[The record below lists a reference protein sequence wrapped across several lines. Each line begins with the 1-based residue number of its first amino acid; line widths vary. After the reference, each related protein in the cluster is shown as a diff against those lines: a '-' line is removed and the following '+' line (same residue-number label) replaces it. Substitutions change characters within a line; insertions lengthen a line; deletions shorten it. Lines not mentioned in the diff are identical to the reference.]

1 MLDQL
6 NEYYRIFSSFSNVKF
21 EDTTR
26 EVGHVSFNTED
37 VNGSQGEQA
46 EIEGEENVHENL
58 KQTDEDSADKEE
70 GEARSGEVQE
80 DAEKR
85 EDKVINED
93 EQEGEESGENKETII
108 GEFLQVSEPALVS
121 SHHDGFLRFWNLSVS
136 WTVSFLD
143 CP

>member
-6 NEYYRIFSSFSNVKF
+6 IEYYRIFSSFSNVKF

-46 EIEGEENVHENL
+46 EIEGEEYVHENQ

-70 GEARSGEVQE
+70 GEARSEEVQE
-80 DAEKR
+80 DAEKG

-93 EQEGEESGENKETII
+93 EQEGEESDENKETII

-121 SHHDGFLRFWNLSVS
+121 SHHDGFLRFWNLAVS
-136 WTVSFLD
+136 
-143 CP
+143 

>member
-46 EIEGEENVHENL
+46 EIEGEEYVHENQ

-70 GEARSGEVQE
+70 GEARSEEVQE
-80 DAEKR
+80 DAEKS

-136 WTVSFLD
+136 
-143 CP
+143 

>member
-6 NEYYRIFSSFSNVKF
+6 NECYGMFSSFRNVKF
-21 EDTTR
+21 EDTSR
-26 EVGHVSFNTED
+26 EAAHVSFNTED

-46 EIEGEENVHENL
+46 EIEGEEYVHENQ

-70 GEARSGEVQE
+70 GEARSEKVQE
-80 DAEKR
+80 DEEKG

-93 EQEGEESGENKETII
+93 EQEGEESDDNKETII

>member
-46 EIEGEENVHENL
+46 EIEGEEYVHENQ

-70 GEARSGEVQE
+70 GEARSEEVQE
-80 DAEKR
+80 DAEKS

-108 GEFLQVSEPALVS
+108 GELLQVSEPALVS

-136 WTVSFLD
+136 
-143 CP
+143 

>member
-21 EDTTR
+21 EDTSR

-46 EIEGEENVHENL
+46 EIEGEEYVHENQ

-70 GEARSGEVQE
+70 GEARSEEVQE
-80 DAEKR
+80 DAEKG

-93 EQEGEESGENKETII
+93 EQEGEESDENKETII

-121 SHHDGFLRFWNLSVS
+121 SHHDGFLRFWNLAVS
-136 WTVSFLD
+136 
-143 CP
+143 

>member
-6 NEYYRIFSSFSNVKF
+6 NEHYSIFSSFSNVKF
-21 EDTTR
+21 EDTSR
-26 EVGHVSFNTED
+26 EVAHVSFNTEN

-46 EIEGEENVHENL
+46 EMEGEEYVNENQ
-58 KQTDEDSADKEE
+58 KQTDKDSADKEE
-70 GEARSGEVQE
+70 GEARLEEVQE
-80 DAEKR
+80 DAEKG

-93 EQEGEESGENKETII
+93 EQDGDESDENKGTII

-136 WTVSFLD
+136 
-143 CP
+143 

>member
-46 EIEGEENVHENL
+46 EIEGEEYVHENQ

-70 GEARSGEVQE
+70 GEARSEEVQE
-80 DAEKR
+80 DAEKG

-121 SHHDGFLRFWNLSVS
+121 SHHDGFLRFWNLAVS
-136 WTVSFLD
+136 
-143 CP
+143 

>member
-46 EIEGEENVHENL
+46 EIEGEEYVHENQ

-70 GEARSGEVQE
+70 GEARSEEVQE
-80 DAEKR
+80 DAEKG

-93 EQEGEESGENKETII
+93 EQEGEESDENKETII

-136 WTVSFLD
+136 
-143 CP
+143 

>member
-46 EIEGEENVHENL
+46 EIEGEEYVHENQ

-70 GEARSGEVQE
+70 GEARSEEVQE
-80 DAEKR
+80 DAEKG

-93 EQEGEESGENKETII
+93 EQEGEESDENKETII

-121 SHHDGFLRFWNLSVS
+121 SHHDGFLRFWNLSVG
-136 WTVSFLD
+136 
-143 CP
+143 

>member
-6 NEYYRIFSSFSNVKF
+6 NECYRIFSSFSNVKF

-26 EVGHVSFNTED
+26 EAGHVSFNTED

-46 EIEGEENVHENL
+46 EIEGEEYVHENQ

-70 GEARSGEVQE
+70 GEARSEEVQGN
-80 DAEKR
+80 AEKG

-93 EQEGEESGENKETII
+93 EQEGEESDENKETII

-121 SHHDGFLRFWNLSVS
+121 SHHDGFLRFWNLAVS
-136 WTVSFLD
+136 
-143 CP
+143 

>member
-21 EDTTR
+21 EDTSR

-46 EIEGEENVHENL
+46 EIEGEEYVHENQ

-70 GEARSGEVQE
+70 GEARSEEVQE
-80 DAEKR
+80 DAEKG

-93 EQEGEESGENKETII
+93 EQEGEESDENKETII

-136 WTVSFLD
+136 
-143 CP
+143 

>member
-21 EDTTR
+21 EDTSR
-26 EVGHVSFNTED
+26 GVAHVSFNTED

-46 EIEGEENVHENL
+46 EIEGEEYVHENQ

-70 GEARSGEVQE
+70 GEARSEKVQE
-80 DAEKR
+80 DEEKG

-93 EQEGEESGENKETII
+93 EQEVEESDHNKETII

-121 SHHDGFLRFWNLSVS
+121 SHHDGFLRFWNLAVS

>member
-6 NEYYRIFSSFSNVKF
+6 NECYGIFSSFSNVKF
-21 EDTTR
+21 EDTSR
-26 EVGHVSFNTED
+26 EAAHVSFNTED

-46 EIEGEENVHENL
+46 EIEGEEYVHENQ

-70 GEARSGEVQE
+70 GEARSEEVQE
-80 DAEKR
+80 DAEKG

-93 EQEGEESGENKETII
+93 EQEGEESDENKETII

-136 WTVSFLD
+136 
-143 CP
+143 

>member
-46 EIEGEENVHENL
+46 EIEGEEYVHENQ

-70 GEARSGEVQE
+70 GEARSEEVQE
-80 DAEKR
+80 DAEKG

-93 EQEGEESGENKETII
+93 EQEGEESDENKETII

-121 SHHDGFLRFWNLSVS
+121 SHHDGFLRFWNLAVS
-136 WTVSFLD
+136 
-143 CP
+143 

>member
-46 EIEGEENVHENL
+46 EIEGEEYVHENQ

-70 GEARSGEVQE
+70 GEARSEKVQE
-80 DAEKR
+80 DEEKG

-93 EQEGEESGENKETII
+93 EQEGEESDDNKETII

-136 WTVSFLD
+136 
-143 CP
+143 

>member
-58 KQTDEDSADKEE
+58 KQTDADSADKEE
-70 GEARSGEVQE
+70 GEARSEEVQE
-80 DAEKR
+80 DAEKS

-136 WTVSFLD
+136 
-143 CP
+143 

>member
-46 EIEGEENVHENL
+46 EIEGEEYVHENQ

-70 GEARSGEVQE
+70 GEARSEEVQE
-80 DAEKR
+80 DAEKS
-85 EDKVINED
+85 EDKVINEN
-93 EQEGEESGENKETII
+93 EQEGDESGENKETII

-136 WTVSFLD
+136 
-143 CP
+143 

>member
-46 EIEGEENVHENL
+46 EIEGEEYVHENQ
-58 KQTDEDSADKEE
+58 KQTDEDSADKEG
-70 GEARSGEVQE
+70 GEARSEEVQE
-80 DAEKR
+80 DAEKG

-93 EQEGEESGENKETII
+93 EQEGEESDENKETII

-136 WTVSFLD
+136 
-143 CP
+143 

>member
-37 VNGSQGEQA
+37 VNGIQGEQA

-58 KQTDEDSADKEE
+58 KQTDADSADKEE
-70 GEARSGEVQE
+70 GEARSEEVQE
-80 DAEKR
+80 DAEKS
-85 EDKVINED
+85 EDKVINEN
-93 EQEGEESGENKETII
+93 EQEGDESGENKETII

-136 WTVSFLD
+136 
-143 CP
+143 

>member
-58 KQTDEDSADKEE
+58 KQTDADSADKEE
-70 GEARSGEVQE
+70 GEARSEEVQE
-80 DAEKR
+80 DAEKS

-121 SHHDGFLRFWNLSVS
+121 SHHDGFLRFWNLAVS
-136 WTVSFLD
+136 
-143 CP
+143 

>member
-6 NEYYRIFSSFSNVKF
+6 NEHYSIFSSFSNVKF
-21 EDTTR
+21 EDTSR
-26 EVGHVSFNTED
+26 EVAHVSFNTEN

-46 EIEGEENVHENL
+46 EMEGEEYVNENQ
-58 KQTDEDSADKEE
+58 KQTDEDSTDKEE
-70 GEARSGEVQE
+70 GEARLEEVQE
-80 DAEKR
+80 DAEKG

-93 EQEGEESGENKETII
+93 EQDGDESDENKGTII

-136 WTVSFLD
+136 
-143 CP
+143 